1 MPKNLII
8 TADIQNWNKIYE
20 FITNYFK
27 KSNLS
32 KKNRFEI
39 IVSSEEIFSNI
50 LHHSRTAVND
60 EIVVSVDFEPIA
72 KMASVVFKYGGI
84 EFNPLKISLPD
95 VSVSLSKRKMGG
107 LGLLIVKNFTDDIL
121 YTYSDGRNI
130 LKISKKIIDF

>member
-39 IVSSEEIFSNI
+39 IIQSEEIFSNI
-50 LHHSRTAVND
+50 LHHSCTAVND

-95 VSVSLSKRKMGG
+95 VSVSLSKRKIGG

-121 YTYSDGRNI
+121 YTYSGGRNI

>member
-1 MPKNLII
+1 MPKKLII

-95 VSVSLSKRKMGG
+95 VSVSLGKRKIGG

>member
-1 MPKNLII
+1 MPKKLII

-32 KKNRFEI
+32 QKNRFEI

-95 VSVSLSKRKMGG
+95 VSVSLGKRKIGG

>member
-121 YTYSDGRNI
+121 YTYSGGRNI

>member
-39 IVSSEEIFSNI
+39 IISSEEIFSNI
-50 LHHSRTAVND
+50 LHHSRTTVND

>member
-50 LHHSRTAVND
+50 FLYSRTAVND
-60 EIVVSVDFEPIA
+60 EILVSLDFEPIA

>member
-1 MPKNLII
+1 MPKKLII

-32 KKNRFEI
+32 QKNRFEI

-50 LHHSRTAVND
+50 LHHSCTAIND

>member
-1 MPKNLII
+1 MPKKLII

-32 KKNRFEI
+32 QKNRFEI

-95 VSVSLSKRKMGG
+95 VSVSLGKRKIGG

-121 YTYSDGRNI
+121 YTYSGGRNI

>member
-39 IVSSEEIFSNI
+39 IISSEEIFSNI

-121 YTYSDGRNI
+121 YTYSGGRNI